1 MVQRA
6 KLSPRAAATARPTG
20 QTQVAPAVSF
30 QHRGLRVITQS
41 HPGALTA
48 IALTIR
54 AGARFDG
61 ALPGLAHMAEHM
73 LFQGTAQLDQIT
85 LNRRAAELGGEH
97 NADTGYEDIAL
108 TIEVFNDDLDAALA
122 LLAEQYYHTR
132 VDPKRFRK
140 EQRVVME
147 EIRGRLDDPAD
158 RVYRRAWSSVF
169 SGALANPVSGSLS
182 SVRSMEASDVAT
194 FLRTRFDHANTVLS
208 IVGGVSS
215 ERVQELV
222 RRHFRLGVS
231 GVQRRPPRVRL
242 RAPRSIVLRGGSSS
256 QAYLT
261 KLIPVSPVPARLLAI
276 GVALDLAGAD
286 PDSYLF
292 QELRERLGLS
302 YEVSA
307 SVEWG
312 PDWAVVV
319 LCASAARAQA
329 ERLVRAVEE
338 TWNRAAEN
346 GFAAD
351 ELDRA
356 RRKIRYRYALLADS
370 RLDQALALA
379 DSVLFGFPTPMQA
392 ERMVSQLTASDIESA
407 WRRAMRTTGV
417 TAVLR

>member
-1 MVQRA
+1 MLHRS
-6 KLSPRAAATARPTG
+6 KLPRHTVALASAQGTTRVAA
-20 QTQVAPAVSF
+20 AVSF
-30 QHRGLRVITQS
+30 SNRGLRVIYQP
-41 HPGALTA
+41 HAGALTA

-61 ALPGLAHMAEHM
+61 AHPGLAHMAEHM
-73 LFQGTAQLDQIT
+73 LFQGTARLDQVT
-85 LNRRAAELGGEH
+85 LNRKAAELGGEH
-97 NADTGYEDIAL
+97 NADTGYEDISL
-108 TIEVFNDDLDAALA
+108 TIEVFNEDLDDALA

-158 RVYRRAWSSVF
+158 RVYRRAWGSVF
-169 SGALANPVSGSLS
+169 AGALANPVSGSLS
-182 SVRSMEASDVAT
+182 SVRSMEADDISG

-208 IVGGVSS
+208 IVGGVTS

-222 RRHFRLGVS
+222 RRHFRMGRP
-231 GVQRRPPRVRL
+231 GTQRRPPRVRV
-242 RAPRSIVLRGGSSS
+242 RPPRSITMRNGTSS

-261 KLIPVSPVPARLLAI
+261 KLIPVSPEPARLLSI

-338 TWNRAAEN
+338 TWSRAAEN

-351 ELDRA
+351 EIDRA

-392 ERMVSQLTASDIESA
+392 ERMVSNLMASDIDSA
-407 WRRAMRTTGV
+407 WRRAMRTAGV
-417 TAVLR
+417 TALLR

>member
-1 MVQRA
+1 
-6 KLSPRAAATARPTG
+6 
-20 QTQVAPAVSF
+20 
-30 QHRGLRVITQS
+30 
-41 HPGALTA
+41 
-48 IALTIR
+48 
-54 AGARFDG
+54 
-61 ALPGLAHMAEHM
+61 
-73 LFQGTAQLDQIT
+73 
-85 LNRRAAELGGEH
+85 
-97 NADTGYEDIAL
+97 
-108 TIEVFNDDLDAALA
+108 
-122 LLAEQYYHTR
+122 
-132 VDPKRFRK
+132 
-140 EQRVVME
+140 ME

-182 SVRSMEASDVAT
+182 SVRSMDAADVAA
-194 FLRTRFDHANTVLS
+194 FLHTRFDHANTVLS

-215 ERVQELV
+215 DRVRELV
-222 RRHFRLGVS
+222 RRHFRIGVP
-231 GVQRRPPRVRL
+231 GVPRRPPRVHL
-242 RAPRSIVLRGGSSS
+242 RAPRSIALRSGSSS

-261 KLIPVSPVPARLLAI
+261 KLIPVSPVPERLLAI

-329 ERLVRAVEE
+329 ERLVRAVED
-338 TWNRAAEN
+338 TWNRAAQN
-346 GFAAD
+346 GFAAE

-370 RLDQALALA
+370 RLDRGAGRQRP
-379 DSVLFGFPTPMQA
+379 SVSRRG
-392 ERMVSQLTASDIESA
+392 ERMVSQLTAADIESA